1 VEGALGGPLLD
12 VEEEEEEAEADD
24 DTVGGTYS

>member
-12 VEEEEEEAEADD
+12 GEEEEEADADD
-24 DTVGGTYS
+24 DTVGATDS